1 MYIIFLRFGHN
12 RALAGQWMV
21 GHGQW
26 IQQGIDDGVFLVA
39 GSLDNA
45 QGGAILAASIEKDA
59 LLERV
64 QLDPFVVHGVVV
76 PEVQAIAPS
85 RMVPGMA
92 ELLGSALSPSQVV

>member
-1 MYIIFLRFGHN
+1 MYFIFLKFGPN
-12 RALAGQWMV
+12 RALAGQWMA

-45 QGGAILAASIEKDA
+45 QGGAILAASIDKDE

-64 QLDPFVVHGVVV
+64 QLDPFVVHSVVV
-76 PEVQAIAPS
+76 PEVHAIAPS
-85 RMVPGMA
+85 RMAPGMA
-92 ELLGSALSPSQVV
+92 ALLGRALSPSQAA